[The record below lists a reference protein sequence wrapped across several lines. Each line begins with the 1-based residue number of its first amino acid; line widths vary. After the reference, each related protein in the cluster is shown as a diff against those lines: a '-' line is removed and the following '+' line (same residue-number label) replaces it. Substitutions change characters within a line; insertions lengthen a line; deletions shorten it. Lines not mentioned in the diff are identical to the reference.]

1 MTIPS
6 RLTVELNEQDVQ
18 QDLHKIISA
27 MGLIRNE
34 QLTKN
39 GICDENKNEYLH
51 LTYRLASAIGGL
63 ADIPLLE
70 MVLFCPGSWK
80 TIFCV

>member
-1 MTIPS
+1 MTIPG
-6 RLTVELNEQDVQ
+6 RLTVELDEQDVQ

-39 GICDENKNEYLH
+39 DISDEDKN
-51 LTYRLASAIGGL
+51 
-63 ADIPLLE
+63 
-70 MVLFCPGSWK
+70 
-80 TIFCV
+80 